1 MFFYIIWGYC
11 VLALTLNRNCNFT
24 LIFSCFMILPL
35 FFKIEEQNVTV
46 SNKLREDKFA
56 PLLL

>member
-1 MFFYIIWGYC
+1 
-11 VLALTLNRNCNFT
+11 
-24 LIFSCFMILPL
+24 MILPL